1 MAEFFKKLGSFL
13 GVEDID
19 DYDKDYLDETSDM
32 DEDFS
37 FQEEETLKVS
47 NRGKRRD
54 SGNIVT
60 LPNANSMKMIVY
72 HPMNYEDTQ
81 HIIDNLKSRKPVV
94 VNMEHLLPEAAL
106 RILDFM
112 SGAIYALN
120 GTMYKVSQGIFIVAP
135 TNYDIVGDGDDYS
148 DGAR

>member
-1 MAEFFKKLGSFL
+1 MAKLLKKINNFL
-13 GVEDID
+13 GIEDID
-19 DYDKDYLDETSDM
+19 YDDEYLEDTVTE
-32 DEDFS
+32 DEDYG
-37 FQEEETLKVS
+37 FQEEETLKMS
-47 NRGKRRD
+47 NRAKKRE
-54 SGNIVT
+54 SGNVVS
-60 LPNANSMKMIVY
+60 LPNSNSMKMIVY

-94 VNMEHLLPEAAL
+94 VNMEHLMPESAL

-135 TNYDIVGDGDDYS
+135 TNYDIIGDAS
-148 DGAR
+148 EEA

>member
-1 MAEFFKKLGSFL
+1 MAKFLKKINNFL
-13 GVEDID
+13 GIEDV
-19 DYDKDYLDETSDM
+19 DYDETDYM
-32 DEDFS
+32 DESMSDEDYG
-37 FQEEETLKVS
+37 FQEDETLKVS
-47 NRGKRRD
+47 NRAKKRE
-54 SGNIVT
+54 SGNVVS
-60 LPNANSMKMIVY
+60 LPNSNSMKMIVY

-135 TNYDIVGDGDDYS
+135 TNYDIIGDANDE
-148 DGAR
+148 A

>member
-1 MAEFFKKLGSFL
+1 MGSFL
-13 GVEDID
+13 KKFNNILGIEDV
-19 DYDKDYLDETSDM
+19 DYDESEYMEDGAAEDADYGFR
-32 DEDFS
+32 ED
-37 FQEEETLKVS
+37 ETLKASSRGRKRESGTNVVS
-47 NRGKRRD
+47 LPS
-54 SGNIVT
+54 SG
-60 LPNANSMKMIVY
+60 SMKMIVY

-94 VNMEHLLPEAAL
+94 VNMEHLVPESAL

-135 TNYDIVGDGDDYS
+135 TNYDIIGDAAED
-148 DGAR
+148 A